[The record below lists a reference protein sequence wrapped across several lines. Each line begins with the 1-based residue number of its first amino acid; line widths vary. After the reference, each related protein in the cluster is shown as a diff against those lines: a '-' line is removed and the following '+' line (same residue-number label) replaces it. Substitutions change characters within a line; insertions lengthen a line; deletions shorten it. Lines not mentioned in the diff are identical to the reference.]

1 MPGGHILAGRPCGRR
16 CPVIDRTDHDAR
28 IEAKHR
34 RETIDDDAHADHS
47 VDSDQAREDGSEL
60 PSVDEL
66 QDRAE
71 SG

>member
-1 MPGGHILAGRPCGRR
+1 
-16 CPVIDRTDHDAR
+16 VIDRTDHDAR
-28 IEAKHR
+28 TEAKNR

-47 VDSDQAREDGSEL
+47 VDSDQGREDGSKL

>member
-1 MPGGHILAGRPCGRR
+1 LLADPAEGGA
-16 CPVIDRTDHDAR
+16 PVIDRTDHDAR
-28 IEAKHR
+28 TEAKNR
-34 RETIDDDAHADHS
+34 RETIDDDAHANHS
-47 VDSDQAREDGSEL
+47 ADSDQGREDGSAL